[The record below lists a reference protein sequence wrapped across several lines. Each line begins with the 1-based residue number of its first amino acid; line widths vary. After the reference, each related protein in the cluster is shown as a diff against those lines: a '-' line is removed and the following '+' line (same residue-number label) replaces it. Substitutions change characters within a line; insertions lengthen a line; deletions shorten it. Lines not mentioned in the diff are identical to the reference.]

1 MSMALAV
8 GSPGAETPYSVS
20 IPITRRA
27 LMPRAYEAPPTRRG
41 AHPARPREGGRMEYR
56 TLGGSGCSVST
67 YALGTM
73 TFGAESDEAGAFAQ
87 LDAFVEA
94 GGTFVDVAD
103 VYAGGTSEEI
113 LGRWLAGRP
122 THLPGRGVVATK
134 GRVP

>member
-73 TFGAESDEAGAFAQ
+73 TFGAESDEAGA
-87 LDAFVEA
+87 LPPLRPLLRSRGTR
-94 GGTFVDVAD
+94 GG
-103 VYAGGTSEEI
+103 G
-113 LGRWLAGRP
+113 P
-122 THLPGRGVVATK
+122 
-134 GRVP
+134 